1 MVEIKILD
9 IEMTNFMAYG
19 YERVNFND
27 DLTKIVGRNGVGK
40 STIANAYMWLLF
52 DCDYDLTP
60 KPVVRREENGVP
72 VDGDV
77 IVTATFDVDGK
88 TVTMKK
94 VQKRTYSKDGSSY
107 KDDNKY
113 FINDVPKNAKDFK
126 GYIGIDMD
134 IVKMCCNINA
144 FTAQNPAEM
153 RKYLFAHTD
162 SISDYDIA
170 AGNEDLKDL
179 LPLLADYTAEEIT
192 AMNKTVIS
200 DTKKELSTYS
210 GRIAEKEMEI
220 KQKQEIDVSAL
231 ELQKNILLE
240 RLKENKDK
248 QVSNKKLMDSYDKET
263 NDILDMKFQLN
274 DIVRKANEEI
284 EKETKDIRGKI
295 DHEEELVINLTN
307 GIQTNNRYISVC
319 KADNIKLNEERE
331 RLSNFWQSVKSEKFD
346 EKSTVCPTCHR
357 ELPDEEIETLKSDF
371 EKSKNDRIK
380 KIESDG
386 LKIKKEIEENNKEI
400 SKLEELNKNNE
411 ADKKI
416 LEKEIEQL
424 ENNLSEERRD
434 VTGTDDYKN
443 LESEISEKEKFLE
456 KYNDIS
462 ALKTMLAGEETEIR
476 SELAEC
482 EKLLMQADTSDC
494 EDRLEYLQK
503 EQREKS
509 QKQADAERVLHLI
522 EDLEKVKNSKLA
534 DAVNANFGIV
544 EWKLFEIGK
553 SGGYKSDCIPMVDGK
568 SILTTMSNKGNRIIG
583 RIDICNSIQKMSGIR
598 CPIWIDDV
606 ESLDEANREKVIDMI
621 ESQKILLIVDNKD
634 MEIMEG

>member
-1 MVEIKILD
+1 MKEIKILD

-19 YERVNFND
+19 YEKVSFND
-27 DLTKIVGRNGVGK
+27 LTRIIGRNGVGK

-77 IVTATFDVDGK
+77 SVTATFDVDGK
-88 TVTMKK
+88 IATMKK

-113 FINDVPKNAKDFK
+113 FVNDVLKTAKDFK
-126 GYIGIDMD
+126 SYLGVDMD

-144 FTAQNPAEM
+144 FTAQKPTEM

-162 SISDYDIA
+162 SVRDYDIA
-170 AGNEDLKDL
+170 AENEDLKDL

-192 AMNKTVIS
+192 AMNKSIVS
-200 DTKKELSTYS
+200 DMKKKLSTYT
-210 GRIAEKEMEI
+210 GRIAEKELEI
-220 KQKQEIDVSAL
+220 KQKQETDVSAL
-231 ELQKNILLE
+231 DLQRNLLLE

-248 QVSNKKLMDSYDKET
+248 QASNKELMASYDKET
-263 NDILDMKFQLN
+263 NDILDMKFRLN
-274 DIVRKANEEI
+274 DMVRKANEEA
-284 EKETKDIRGKI
+284 ENATKKIREQI
-295 DHEEELVINLTN
+295 DHNAELVINLTN
-307 GIQTNNRYISVC
+307 VIQRNSREISFC
-319 KADNIKLNEERE
+319 KADNIKLNEEKE
-331 RLSNFWQSVKSEKFD
+331 RLSEAWQSVKSEKFD
-346 EKSTVCPTCHR
+346 EKSAVCPTCHR
-357 ELPDEEIETLKSDF
+357 ELPDEEIKTLMYNF
-371 EKSKNDRIK
+371 AKSKNERIK
-380 KIESDG
+380 KIEDDG
-386 LKIKKEIEENNKEI
+386 LRIKKDIEANNKRI
-400 SKLEELNKNNE
+400 SDLEECNRDNAENKE
-411 ADKKI
+411 R

-424 ENNLSEERRD
+424 ENTLSEERRD
-434 VTGTDDYKN
+434 VTGTDDYKK
-443 LESEISEKEKFLE
+443 LEREISEKEKFLE

-462 ALKTMLAGEETEIR
+462 SLKTMLAGEETEIR
-476 SELAEC
+476 SKLAEC
-482 EKLLMQADTSDC
+482 EKLLVQADTSDC
-494 EDRLEYLQK
+494 EERLDALRK

-509 QKQADAERVLHLI
+509 QTQADAERVLHLI
-522 EDLEKVKNSKLA
+522 EDLKKSKNSKLA

-544 EWKLFEIGK
+544 KWKLFEIGK

>member
-19 YERVNFND
+19 YEKVSFND
-27 DLTKIVGRNGVGK
+27 LTRIIGRNGAGK

-60 KPVVRREENGVP
+60 KPVVRREESGVP

-77 IVTATFDVDGK
+77 IVSATFDVDGK

-113 FINDVPKNAKDFK
+113 SINDVPKTAKDFK
-126 GYIGIDMD
+126 SYLGIDMD

-144 FTAQNPAEM
+144 FTAQKPAEM

-192 AMNKTVIS
+192 AMNKSIVS
-200 DTKKELSTYS
+200 DMKKELSTYS
-210 GRIAEKEMEI
+210 GRIAEKELEI
-220 KQKQEIDVSAL
+220 KQKQETDVSAL

-295 DHEEELVINLTN
+295 DHNAELVINLTN
-307 GIQTNNRYISVC
+307 GIQRNSREISFC
-319 KADNIKLNEERE
+319 KADNIKLTEEKA
-331 RLSNFWQSVKSEKFD
+331 RLSKAWQSVKSEQFD
-346 EKSTVCPTCHR
+346 EKLTVCPTCHR
-357 ELPDEEIETLKSDF
+357 ELPDEKIKTLMYNF
-371 EKSKNDRIK
+371 EKSKNERIK
-380 KIESDG
+380 KIEDDG
-386 LKIKKEIEENNKEI
+386 LRIKKDIEANNKRI
-400 SKLEELNKNNE
+400 SDLEECNRDNAENKE
-411 ADKKI
+411 R

-424 ENNLSEERRD
+424 ENNLSKERSD
-434 VTGTDDYKN
+434 ITGTDDYKK

-482 EKLLMQADTSDC
+482 ENLLIQADTSDC
-494 EDRLEYLQK
+494 EDRLESLQK

-534 DAVNANFGIV
+534 DAVNYNFGIV
-544 EWKLFEIGK
+544 KWKLFEIGK

-606 ESLDEANREKVIDMI
+606 ESLDEENREKVIDMI

>member
-19 YERVNFND
+19 YEKVSFND
-27 DLTKIVGRNGVGK
+27 LTRIIGRNGVGK
-40 STIANAYMWLLF
+40 STIANAYMWILF

-77 IVTATFDVDGK
+77 IVSATFDVDGK

-94 VQKRTYSKDGSSY
+94 VQKRTHSKDGSSY

-113 FINDVPKNAKDFK
+113 FINDVPKTAKDFK
-126 GYIGIDMD
+126 GYLGIDMD

-144 FTAQNPAEM
+144 FTEQKPAEM

-170 AGNEDLKDL
+170 AGNEDLKEI
-179 LPLLADYTAEEIT
+179 LPLLSDYTLEEIT

-200 DTKKELSTYS
+200 DMKKELSTYS
-210 GRIAEKEMEI
+210 GRIAEKELEI
-220 KQKQEIDVSAL
+220 KKKQEMDVSAL

-248 QVSNKKLMDSYDKET
+248 QASNEKLIDSYDKET
-263 NDILDMKFQLN
+263 NDILDMKFRIN
-274 DIVRKANEEI
+274 DMVRKANEEI
-284 EKETKDIRGKI
+284 EKETKDIRCKI
-295 DHEEELVINLTN
+295 DHNAEIVIDLTN
-307 GIQTNNRYISVC
+307 GIQRNSRYISTC
-319 KADNIKLNEERE
+319 KEDNIKLNEERA
-331 RLSNFWQSVKSEKFD
+331 RLSNFWQSVKSEQFD

-371 EKSKNDRIK
+371 EKSKNERIK
-380 KIESDG
+380 TIESDG
-386 LKIKKEIEENNKEI
+386 LEIKKEIEANNKRI
-400 SKLEELNKNNE
+400 SDLEECNRDNAENKE
-411 ADKKI
+411 R

-424 ENNLSEERRD
+424 ENNLSKKRRD
-434 VTGTDDYKN
+434 VTGTDDYKK

-494 EDRLEYLQK
+494 EDRLETLRK

-544 EWKLFEIGK
+544 KWKLFEIGK

-634 MEIMEG
+634 MEIMEV

>member
-1 MVEIKILD
+1 MTEIKILD

-19 YERVNFND
+19 YEKVSFND
-27 DLTKIVGRNGVGK
+27 FTRIIGRNGVGK

-77 IVTATFDVDGK
+77 IVSATFDVDGK

-94 VQKRTYSKDGSSY
+94 VQKRTHSKDGSSY

-113 FINDVPKNAKDFK
+113 FINDVPKTAKDFK
-126 GYIGIDMD
+126 GYLGIDMD

-144 FTAQNPAEM
+144 FTAQKPAEM

-170 AGNEDLKDL
+170 AGNEDLKYL
-179 LPLLADYTAEEIT
+179 LPLLADYTVEEIT
-192 AMNKTVIS
+192 AMNKSIVS
-200 DTKKELSTYS
+200 DMKKELSTYS
-210 GRIAEKEMEI
+210 GRIAEKELEI
-220 KQKQEIDVSAL
+220 KQKQEMDVSEL
-231 ELQKNILLE
+231 ELQKNLLLE

-248 QVSNKKLMDSYDKET
+248 QASNKELMDSYDKET
-263 NDILDMKFQLN
+263 NDILDMKFRLN
-274 DIVRKANEEI
+274 DMVRKANEEI

-295 DHEEELVINLTN
+295 DHNAELVINLTN
-307 GIQTNNRYISVC
+307 GIQRNSREISFC
-319 KADNIKLNEERE
+319 KADNIKLNEEKE
-331 RLSNFWQSVKSEKFD
+331 RLSKAWQSVKSEQFD

-357 ELPDEEIETLKSDF
+357 EFPDEEIETLKSDF
-371 EKSKNDRIK
+371 EKSKNERIK
-380 KIESDG
+380 TIESDG
-386 LKIKKEIEENNKEI
+386 LEIKKEIEANNKRI
-400 SKLEELNKNNE
+400 SDLEECNRDNAGNKE
-411 ADKKI
+411 R

-424 ENNLSEERRD
+424 ENNLYKERSD
-434 VTGTDDYKN
+434 ITGTDDYKK
-443 LESEISEKEKFLE
+443 LESEIYEKEKFLE
-456 KYNDIS
+456 KYNEIS

-476 SELAEC
+476 SELSEC

-494 EDRLEYLQK
+494 EDRLETLRK

-544 EWKLFEIGK
+544 KWKLFEIGK

-606 ESLDEANREKVIDMI
+606 ESLDESNLAKVIDMI

-634 MEIMEG
+634 MEIMEE

>member
-1 MVEIKILD
+1 MKEIKILD

-19 YERVNFND
+19 YEKVSFNE
-27 DLTKIVGRNGVGK
+27 LTRIIGRNGVGK

-60 KPVVRREENGVP
+60 KPVVRREENGVT

-77 IVTATFDVDGK
+77 IVSATFDVDGK

-113 FINDVPKNAKDFK
+113 FINDVPKTAKDFK

-134 IVKMCCNINA
+134 IVKMCGNINA
-144 FTAQNPAEM
+144 FTAQKPSEM
-153 RKYLFAHTD
+153 RKYIFAHTD

-170 AGNEDLKDL
+170 AGSEDLKDL
-179 LPLLADYTAEEIT
+179 LPLLADYTVEEIT
-192 AMNKTVIS
+192 AMNKSIVS
-200 DTKKELSTYS
+200 DMKKELSTYS
-210 GRIAEKEMEI
+210 GRIAEKELEI
-220 KQKQEIDVSAL
+220 KQKQETDVSAL
-231 ELQKNILLE
+231 ELQRNLLLE

-248 QVSNKKLMDSYDKET
+248 QASNRNLMDSYDKET
-263 NDILDMKFQLN
+263 NDILDMKFRLN
-274 DIVRKANEEI
+274 DMVRKENEEAENATKKIREQI
-284 EKETKDIRGKI
+284 E
-295 DHEEELVINLTN
+295 HNAELVINITN
-307 GIQTNNRYISVC
+307 GIQRNNREISFC
-319 KADNIKLNEERE
+319 KADNIKLNEEKVS
-331 RLSNFWQSVKSEKFD
+331 LSEVWQSVKSEKFD
-346 EKSTVCPTCHR
+346 EKSAVCPTCHR

-371 EKSKNDRIK
+371 EKSKNERIK

-386 LKIKKEIEENNKEI
+386 LRIKKDIEANNKRI
-400 SKLEELNKNNE
+400 SDLEECNRDNAENKE
-411 ADKKI
+411 R

-424 ENNLSEERRD
+424 ENTLSEERID
-434 VTGTDDYKN
+434 ITDTDDYKK

-494 EDRLEYLQK
+494 EDRLETLRK

-544 EWKLFEIGK
+544 KWKLFEIGK
-553 SGGYKSDCIPMVDGK
+553 SDGYKSDCIPMVDGK

-583 RIDICNSIQKMSGIR
+583 RIDICNSIQKMSGIC

-621 ESQKILLIVDNKD
+621 NSQKILLIVDNKD

>member
-1 MVEIKILD
+1 MDEIKILD

-19 YERVNFND
+19 YEKVSFND
-27 DLTKIVGRNGVGK
+27 LTRIIGRNGVGK

-77 IVTATFDVDGK
+77 IVSATFDVDGK

-94 VQKRTYSKDGSSY
+94 VQKRTHSKDGSSY

-113 FINDVPKNAKDFK
+113 FVNDVPKTAKDFK
-126 GYIGIDMD
+126 GYLGIDMD

-144 FTAQNPAEM
+144 FTAQKPAEM

-170 AGNEDLKDL
+170 AGDEDLKEI
-179 LPLLADYTAEEIT
+179 LPLLTDYTVEEIT

-210 GRIAEKEMEI
+210 GRIAEKELEI
-220 KQKQEIDVSAL
+220 KQKQEMDVSAL

-248 QVSNKKLMDSYDKET
+248 QASNKELMDYYDKET
-263 NDILDMKFQLN
+263 NDILDMKFRLN
-274 DIVRKANEEI
+274 DMVRKANEEI

-295 DHEEELVINLTN
+295 DHNTELVINLTN
-307 GIQTNNRYISVC
+307 GIQRNSREISFC
-319 KADNIKLNEERE
+319 KADSIKLNEEKA
-331 RLSNFWQSVKSEKFD
+331 RLSKAWQYVKSEQFD

-357 ELPDEEIETLKSDF
+357 ELLPDEEIETLKSDF
-371 EKSKNDRIK
+371 EKSKNERIK
-380 KIESDG
+380 TIESDG
-386 LKIKKEIEENNKEI
+386 LEIKKEIEENNKKI

-411 ADKKI
+411 SDKKI
-416 LEKEIEQL
+416 LAEEIEQL
-424 ENNLSEERRD
+424 ENNLSKKRRD
-434 VTGTDDYKN
+434 VTGTDDYKK
-443 LESEISEKEKFLE
+443 LESEISEKEKLLE

-462 ALKTMLAGEETEIR
+462 DLKTMLAGEETEIR

-494 EDRLEYLQK
+494 EDRLDTLRK

-544 EWKLFEIGK
+544 KWKLFEIGK

-606 ESLDEANREKVIDMI
+606 ESLDESNRAKVIDMI

-634 MEIMEG
+634 MEIMEE

>member
-220 KQKQEIDVSAL
+220 KQKQEMDVSVL
-231 ELQKNILLE
+231 ELQKNLLME

-248 QVSNKKLMDSYDKET
+248 QASNKELMNSYDKET
-263 NDILDMKFQLN
+263 NDILDMKFRLN
-274 DIVRKANEEI
+274 DMVRKANEEI

-295 DHEEELVINLTN
+295 EYKEDLVIKLTN
-307 GIQTNNRYISVC
+307 RIQRNNREISDC
-319 KADNIKLNEERE
+319 KECIARMNEEKE
-331 RLSNFWQSVKSEKFD
+331 RLSKTWKSVKKESFNVEIA
-346 EKSTVCPTCHR
+346 VCPTCHR
-357 ELPDEEIETLKSDF
+357 EISHEEIENLRDDF
-371 EKSKNDRIK
+371 ERSKNVRIG
-380 KIESDG
+380 KIESAGMD
-386 LKIKKEIEENNKEI
+386 IKEEIEENTKRISDLEECNRDNAENKER
-400 SKLEELNKNNE
+400 
-411 ADKKI
+411 

-434 VTGTDDYKN
+434 VTGTDDYKK

-476 SELAEC
+476 SELSEC
-482 EKLLMQADTSDC
+482 EKLLMQADTSDF
-494 EDRLEYLQK
+494 EDRLEALRK

-522 EDLEKVKNSKLA
+522 EDLDKVKNSKLA

>member
-1 MVEIKILD
+1 MKEIKILN

-19 YERVNFND
+19 YEKVSFND
-27 DLTKIVGRNGVGK
+27 LTRIIGRNGVGK

-77 IVTATFDVDGK
+77 SVTATFDVDGK
-88 TVTMKK
+88 IVTMKK

-113 FINDVPKNAKDFK
+113 FVNDVPKTAKDFK
-126 GYIGIDMD
+126 SYLGVDMD

-144 FTAQNPAEM
+144 FTAQKPDEM

-179 LPLLADYTAEEIT
+179 LPPLLADYTAEEIT
-192 AMNKTVIS
+192 AMNKSIVS
-200 DTKKELSTYS
+200 DMKKELSTYS
-210 GRIAEKEMEI
+210 GRIAEKELEI
-220 KQKQEIDVSAL
+220 KQKQETDVSAL
-231 ELQKNILLE
+231 ELQRNLLLE
-240 RLKENKDK
+240 RLKENKSK
-248 QVSNKKLMDSYDKET
+248 QASNKELMDSYDKET
-263 NDILDMKFQLN
+263 NDILDMKFRLN
-274 DIVRKANEEI
+274 DMVREANEEA
-284 EKETKDIRGKI
+284 ERELSDIKKQIGRK
-295 DHEEELVINLTN
+295 EELFTKLNVKIKK
-307 GIQTNNRYISVC
+307 NNFEISGY
-319 KADNIKLNEERE
+319 KKENIKLNEEKA
-331 RLSNFWQSVKSEKFD
+331 RLSEFWQSVKSEQFD
-346 EKSTVCPTCHR
+346 GKSTVCPTCHR
-357 ELPDEEIETLKSDF
+357 ELPDEKIETLKSDF
-371 EKSKNDRIK
+371 EKSKNERIK

-411 ADKKI
+411 ADKK
-416 LEKEIEQL
+416 LLAEEIDQL
-424 ENNLSEERRD
+424 ENTMSEERSD
-434 VTGTDDYKN
+434 VTDTDDYKK
-443 LESEISEKEKFLE
+443 LEKEISEKEKFLE

-462 ALKTMLAGEETEIR
+462 ALKTVLAGEETEIR

-482 EKLLMQADTSDC
+482 EKLLTQADTSDC
-494 EDRLEYLQK
+494 EERLDALRK

-509 QKQADAERVLHLI
+509 QTQADAERVLHLI
-522 EDLEKVKNSKLA
+522 EELEKAKNSKLA

-544 EWKLFEIGK
+544 RWKLFEIGK

-606 ESLDEANREKVIDMI
+606 ESLDEANRAKVIDMI

>member
-1 MVEIKILD
+1 MAEIKILD

-19 YERVNFND
+19 YEKVSFND
-27 DLTKIVGRNGVGK
+27 LTRIIGRNGVGK

-77 IVTATFDVDGK
+77 IVSATFDVDGK

-94 VQKRTYSKDGSSY
+94 VQKRTHSKDGSSY

-113 FINDVPKNAKDFK
+113 FINDVPKTAKDFK
-126 GYIGIDMD
+126 SHLGIDMD

-144 FTAQNPAEM
+144 FTAQKPAEM
-153 RKYLFAHTD
+153 RKYIFAHTD

-179 LPLLADYTAEEIT
+179 LPLLADYTLEEIT
-192 AMNKTVIS
+192 AINKSIVS
-200 DTKKELSTYS
+200 DMKKELSTYS
-210 GRIAEKEMEI
+210 GRIAEKELEI
-220 KQKQEIDVSAL
+220 KQKQEMDVSAL

-248 QVSNKKLMDSYDKET
+248 QASNKKLMDSYDKET
-263 NDILDMKFQLN
+263 NDILDMKFRLN
-274 DIVRKANEEI
+274 DMVRKANEEI

-295 DHEEELVINLTN
+295 DHNAELVINLTN
-307 GIQTNNRYISVC
+307 GIQRNIREISFC
-319 KADNIKLNEERE
+319 KADNIKLNEEKE
-331 RLSNFWQSVKSEKFD
+331 RLSKAWQSVKSEQFD
-346 EKSTVCPTCHR
+346 EKSTVCPTCHS

-371 EKSKNDRIK
+371 EKSKNERIK
-380 KIESDG
+380 TIESDG
-386 LKIKKEIEENNKEI
+386 LEIKKEIEANNKRI
-400 SKLEELNKNNE
+400 SDLEECNRDNAENKE
-411 ADKKI
+411 R

-424 ENNLSEERRD
+424 ENNLSKERRN
-434 VTGTDDYKN
+434 VTDNDDYKK

-482 EKLLMQADTSDC
+482 EKLLTQADTSDC
-494 EDRLEYLQK
+494 EERLETLRK

-544 EWKLFEIGK
+544 KWKLFEIGK
-553 SGGYKSDCIPMVDGK
+553 SGGYKSDCIPMVDGR

-634 MEIMEG
+634 MEIMEE

>member
-1 MVEIKILD
+1 MDEIKILD

-19 YERVNFND
+19 YEKVSFND
-27 DLTKIVGRNGVGK
+27 LTRIIGRNGVGK

-77 IVTATFDVDGK
+77 IVSATFDVDGK

-94 VQKRTYSKDGSSY
+94 VQKRTHSKDGSSY

-113 FINDVPKNAKDFK
+113 FVNDVPKTAKDFK
-126 GYIGIDMD
+126 GYLGIDMD

-144 FTAQNPAEM
+144 FTAQKPAEM
-153 RKYLFAHTD
+153 RKYLFTHTD

-170 AGNEDLKDL
+170 AGNEDLKEI
-179 LPLLADYTAEEIT
+179 LPLLTDYTVEEIT

-210 GRIAEKEMEI
+210 GRIAEKELEI
-220 KQKQEIDVSAL
+220 KQKQEMDVSAL

-248 QVSNKKLMDSYDKET
+248 QASNKKLMDSYDKET
-263 NDILDMKFQLN
+263 NDILDMKFRLN
-274 DIVRKANEEI
+274 DMVRKANEEI

-295 DHEEELVINLTN
+295 DHNTELVINLTN
-307 GIQTNNRYISVC
+307 GIQRNSREISFC
-319 KADNIKLNEERE
+319 KADSIKLNEEKA
-331 RLSNFWQSVKSEKFD
+331 RLSKAWQSVKSEQFD

-371 EKSKNDRIK
+371 EKSKNERIK
-380 KIESDG
+380 TIESDG
-386 LKIKKEIEENNKEI
+386 LEIKKEIEENNKKI

-411 ADKKI
+411 SDKKI
-416 LEKEIEQL
+416 LAEEIEQL
-424 ENNLSEERRD
+424 ENNLSEERRN
-434 VTGTDDYKN
+434 VTGTDDYKK
-443 LESEISEKEKFLE
+443 LEREISEKEKFLE

-494 EDRLEYLQK
+494 EDRLEALRK

-544 EWKLFEIGK
+544 KWKLFEIGK
-553 SGGYKSDCIPMVDGK
+553 SGGYKSDCIPTVDGK

-606 ESLDEANREKVIDMI
+606 ESLDEANRDKVIDMI

-634 MEIMEG
+634 MEIMEE

>member
-60 KPVVRREENGVP
+60 KPVVRREENGDP

-94 VQKRTYSKDGSSY
+94 VQKRTYSKDGRSY

-113 FINDVPKNAKDFK
+113 FINDVPKTSKDFK
-126 GYIGIDMD
+126 SYLGIDMD

-144 FTAQNPAEM
+144 FTSQKPSEM
-153 RKYLFAHTD
+153 RKYLFTHTD
-162 SISDYDIA
+162 RISDYDIA
-170 AGNEDLKDL
+170 EENEDLKYL

-192 AMNKTVIS
+192 AMNKSIVS
-200 DTKKELSTYS
+200 DIKKELSTYS
-210 GRIAEKEMEI
+210 GRIAEKELEI

-371 EKSKNDRIK
+371 EKSKNERIK

-416 LEKEIEQL
+416 LAEEIKQL
-424 ENNLSEERRD
+424 ENDLSKERRD
-434 VTGTDDYKN
+434 ITGTDDYKK

-476 SELAEC
+476 SELSEC
-482 EKLLMQADTSDC
+482 EKLLMQADTSDF
-494 EDRLEYLQK
+494 EDRLEALRK

-634 MEIMEG
+634 MEIMEV

>member
-1 MVEIKILD
+1 MTEIKILD

-19 YERVNFND
+19 YEKVSFND
-27 DLTKIVGRNGVGK
+27 LTRIIGRNGVGK

-72 VDGDV
+72 VNEAV
-77 IVTATFDVDGK
+77 SVSATFDVAGK
-88 TVTMKK
+88 IVTMKK
-94 VQKRTYSKDGSSY
+94 VQKRTHSKDGSSY

-113 FINDVPKNAKDFK
+113 FVNNVPKAAKDFK
-126 GYIGIDMD
+126 GYLGIDMD

-144 FTAQNPAEM
+144 FTAQKPAEM
-153 RKYLFAHTD
+153 RKHLFAHTD

-170 AGNEDLKDL
+170 SENEELKYL

-192 AMNKTVIS
+192 AMNKSIVS
-200 DTKKELSTYS
+200 DMKKELSTYS
-210 GRIAEKEMEI
+210 GRIAEKELEI
-220 KQKQEIDVSAL
+220 KQKQETDVSAL
-231 ELQKNILLE
+231 ELQKNLLLE

-248 QVSNKKLMDSYDKET
+248 QASNKELMDSYGKET
-263 NDILDMKFQLN
+263 NDILDMKFRLN
-274 DIVRKANEEI
+274 DMVREANEET
-284 EKETKDIRGKI
+284 ENVTKKIRENI
-295 DHEEELVINLTN
+295 DRNAELVINITN
-307 GIQTNNRYISVC
+307 GIQRNNREISFC
-319 KADNIKLNEERE
+319 KANNIKLNEEKE
-331 RLSNFWQSVKSEKFD
+331 RLSEAWQSVKSEKFD
-346 EKSTVCPTCHR
+346 EKSAVCPTCHR

-371 EKSKNDRIK
+371 EKSKNERIK

-416 LEKEIEQL
+416 LAEEIEHL
-424 ENNLSEERRD
+424 ENNLSEERSD
-434 VTGTDDYKN
+434 VTATDDYKK

-482 EKLLMQADTSDC
+482 EKLLTQADTSDC
-494 EDRLEYLQK
+494 EERLETLRK

-509 QKQADAERVLHLI
+509 QTQADAERVLHLI
-522 EDLEKVKNSKLA
+522 EELEKAKNSKLA

-544 EWKLFEIGK
+544 RWKLFDIGK

-606 ESLDEANREKVIDMI
+606 ESLDEANRAKVIDMI

>member
-1 MVEIKILD
+1 MDEIKILD

-19 YERVNFND
+19 YEKVSFND
-27 DLTKIVGRNGVGK
+27 LTRIIGRNGVGK

-77 IVTATFDVDGK
+77 IVSATFDVDDK

-94 VQKRTYSKDGSSY
+94 VQKRTHRKDGSSY

-113 FINDVPKNAKDFK
+113 FVNDVPKTAKDFK
-126 GYIGIDMD
+126 GYLGIDMD
-134 IVKMCCNINA
+134 LVKMCCNINA
-144 FTAQNPAEM
+144 FTAQKPAEM
-153 RKYLFAHTD
+153 RKYLFTHTD

-170 AGNEDLKDL
+170 AGNEDLKEI
-179 LPLLADYTAEEIT
+179 LPLLTDYTVEEIT

-210 GRIAEKEMEI
+210 GRIEEKELEI
-220 KQKQEIDVSAL
+220 KQKQEMDVSAL

-248 QVSNKKLMDSYDKET
+248 QASNKKLMDSYDKET
-263 NDILDMKFQLN
+263 NDILDMKFMLN
-274 DIVRKANEEI
+274 DMVRKANEEI

-295 DHEEELVINLTN
+295 DHNTELVINLTN
-307 GIQTNNRYISVC
+307 GIQRNSREISFC
-319 KADNIKLNEERE
+319 KADSIKLNEEKA
-331 RLSNFWQSVKSEKFD
+331 RLSKAWQSVKSEQFD

-357 ELPDEEIETLKSDF
+357 ELLPDEEIETLKSDF
-371 EKSKNDRIK
+371 EKSKNERIK
-380 KIESDG
+380 TIESDG
-386 LKIKKEIEENNKEI
+386 LEIKKEIEENNKKI

-416 LEKEIEQL
+416 LAEEIEQL
-424 ENNLSEERRD
+424 ENNLSKKRRD
-434 VTGTDDYKN
+434 VTGTDDYKK
-443 LESEISEKEKFLE
+443 LESEISEKEKLLE

-494 EDRLEYLQK
+494 EDRLDTLRK

-544 EWKLFEIGK
+544 KWKLFEIGK

-606 ESLDEANREKVIDMI
+606 ESLDEANRDKVIDMI

>member
-1 MVEIKILD
+1 MAEIKILD

-19 YERVNFND
+19 YEKVSFND
-27 DLTKIVGRNGVGK
+27 LTRIIGRNGVGK

-77 IVTATFDVDGK
+77 IVSATFDVDGK
-88 TVTMKK
+88 TVAMKK
-94 VQKRTYSKDGSSY
+94 VQKRTHSKDGSSY

-113 FINDVPKNAKDFK
+113 FINDVPKTAKDFK
-126 GYIGIDMD
+126 GYLGIDMD

-144 FTAQNPAEM
+144 FTAQKPAEM

-179 LPLLADYTAEEIT
+179 LPLLADYTLEEIT
-192 AMNKTVIS
+192 AINKTVIS
-200 DTKKELSTYS
+200 EMKKELSTYS
-210 GRIAEKEMEI
+210 GRIAEKELEI
-220 KQKQEIDVSAL
+220 KQKQEMDVSAL

-248 QVSNKKLMDSYDKET
+248 QASNKELMDSYDKET
-263 NDILDMKFQLN
+263 NDILDMKFRLN
-274 DIVRKANEEI
+274 DMVRKANEEI

-295 DHEEELVINLTN
+295 DHNAELVINLTN
-307 GIQTNNRYISVC
+307 GIQRNSREISFC
-319 KADNIKLNEERE
+319 KADNIKLNEEKE
-331 RLSNFWQSVKSEKFD
+331 RLSKDWQSVKSEQFD

-357 ELPDEEIETLKSDF
+357 EFPDEEIENMKSDF

-386 LKIKKEIEENNKEI
+386 LKIKKEIEANNKRI
-400 SKLEELNKNNE
+400 SDLEECNRDNAENKE
-411 ADKKI
+411 R

-424 ENNLSEERRD
+424 ENNLSKKRRD
-434 VTGTDDYKN
+434 VTGTDDYKK

-476 SELAEC
+476 SELEEC

-494 EDRLEYLQK
+494 EDRLEALRK

-544 EWKLFEIGK
+544 KWKLFEIGK

-606 ESLDEANREKVIDMI
+606 ESLDEANRAKVIDMI

-634 MEIMEG
+634 MEIMEE

>member
-19 YERVNFND
+19 YENVSFND
-27 DLTKIVGRNGVGK
+27 LTRIIGRNGVGK

-60 KPVVRREENGVP
+60 KPVVRREESGVP

-77 IVTATFDVDGK
+77 SVTATFDVDGK
-88 TVTMKK
+88 IVTMKK
-94 VQKRTYSKDGSSY
+94 LQKRTYSKDGSSY

-113 FINDVPKNAKDFK
+113 FINDVPKTAKDFK
-126 GYIGIDMD
+126 CYLGIDMD

-144 FTAQNPAEM
+144 FTAQKPAEM

-179 LPLLADYTAEEIT
+179 LPLLADYTVEEIT
-192 AMNKTVIS
+192 EMNKSIVS
-200 DTKKELSTYS
+200 DMKKELSTYS
-210 GRIAEKEMEI
+210 GRIAEKELEI
-220 KQKQEIDVSAL
+220 KQKQGMDVSAL
-231 ELQKNILLE
+231 ELQKNLLME

-248 QVSNKKLMDSYDKET
+248 QASNKKLMDSYDKET
-263 NDILDMKFQLN
+263 NDILDMKFRIN
-274 DIVRKANEEI
+274 DMVRKANEEI

-295 DHEEELVINLTN
+295 DHNAELVINLTN
-307 GIQTNNRYISVC
+307 GIQRNIREISFC

-331 RLSNFWQSVKSEKFD
+331 RLSNFWQSVKSEQFD

-357 ELPDEEIETLKSDF
+357 ELPDEEIKTLMYNF
-371 EKSKNDRIK
+371 EKSKNERIK
-380 KIESDG
+380 KIEDDG
-386 LKIKKEIEENNKEI
+386 LRIKKDIEANNKRI
-400 SKLEELNKNNE
+400 SDLEECNRDNAENKE
-411 ADKKI
+411 R

-424 ENNLSEERRD
+424 ENNLSKERRN
-434 VTGTDDYKN
+434 VTGTDDYKK

-482 EKLLMQADTSDC
+482 EKLLMQADTSDF
-494 EDRLEYLQK
+494 EDRLEALRK

-606 ESLDEANREKVIDMI
+606 ESLDEASQAKVIDMI

>member
-1 MVEIKILD
+1 MAEIKILD

-19 YERVNFND
+19 YEKVSFND
-27 DLTKIVGRNGVGK
+27 LTRIIGRNGVGK

-77 IVTATFDVDGK
+77 IVSATFDVDGK

-94 VQKRTYSKDGSSY
+94 VQKRTHSKDGSSY

-113 FINDVPKNAKDFK
+113 FINDVPKTAKDFK
-126 GYIGIDMD
+126 SHLGIDMD

-144 FTAQNPAEM
+144 FTAQKPAEM
-153 RKYLFAHTD
+153 RKYLFAHAD

-170 AGNEDLKDL
+170 AGSEDLKDL
-179 LPLLADYTAEEIT
+179 LPLLADYTVEEIT
-192 AMNKTVIS
+192 AINKSIVS
-200 DTKKELSTYS
+200 DMKKELSTYS
-210 GRIAEKEMEI
+210 GRIAEKELEI
-220 KQKQEIDVSAL
+220 KQKQEMDVSAL

-248 QVSNKKLMDSYDKET
+248 QASNKELMDSYDKET
-263 NDILDMKFQLN
+263 NDILDMKFMLN
-274 DIVRKANEEI
+274 DVVRKANEEI
-284 EKETKDIRGKI
+284 EKETKDIRDKI
-295 DHEEELVINLTN
+295 DHNTELVINLTN
-307 GIQTNNRYISVC
+307 GIQRNSREISFC
-319 KADNIKLNEERE
+319 KADNIKLNEEKE
-331 RLSNFWQSVKSEKFD
+331 RLSKDWKSVKSEQFD

-357 ELPDEEIETLKSDF
+357 EFPDEEIETLKSDF
-371 EKSKNDRIK
+371 EKSKNERIK
-380 KIESDG
+380 TIESDG
-386 LKIKKEIEENNKEI
+386 LEIKKEIEANNNLISDLEECNRDNAENKER
-400 SKLEELNKNNE
+400 
-411 ADKKI
+411 

-424 ENNLSEERRD
+424 ENNLSKKRRD
-434 VTGTDDYKN
+434 VTGTDDYKK

-494 EDRLEYLQK
+494 EDRLEALRK

-544 EWKLFEIGK
+544 KWKLFEIGK

-606 ESLDEANREKVIDMI
+606 ESLDESNREKVIDMI

-634 MEIMEG
+634 MEIMEE

>member
-1 MVEIKILD
+1 MTEIKVLD

-19 YERVNFND
+19 YEKVSFN
-27 DLTKIVGRNGVGK
+27 DLTKIIGRNGVGK

-77 IVTATFDVDGK
+77 IVSATFDVAGK
-88 TVTMKK
+88 IVTMKK
-94 VQKRTYSKDGSSY
+94 VQKRTYNKDGSSY

-113 FINDVPKNAKDFK
+113 FVNDVPKTAKDFK
-126 GYIGIDMD
+126 GYLGVDID
-134 IVKMCCNINA
+134 IVKMCGNIKA
-144 FTAQNPAEM
+144 FTAQKPAEM
-153 RKYLFAHTD
+153 RKYLFTHTD

-179 LPLLADYTAEEIT
+179 LPLLTDYTVEEIT
-192 AMNKTVIS
+192 AMNKSIVS
-200 DTKKELSTYS
+200 DMKNELSTYV
-210 GRIAEKEMEI
+210 GRIAEKEWEI
-220 KQKQEIDVSAL
+220 KQKQETDVSAL
-231 ELQKNILLE
+231 ELQKNLLLE

-248 QVSNKKLMDSYDKET
+248 QASNKELMDSYDKET
-263 NDILDMKFQLN
+263 NDILDMKFRLN
-274 DIVRKANEEI
+274 DMVRKANEEA
-284 EKETKDIRGKI
+284 ENVTKKIREQI
-295 DHEEELVINLTN
+295 DHKAELVINLTN
-307 GIQTNNRYISVC
+307 GIQRNNREISDCKEYI
-319 KADNIKLNEERE
+319 ARMNEERE
-331 RLSNFWQSVKSEKFD
+331 RLSKAWQSVKKESFNVEIA
-346 EKSTVCPTCHR
+346 VCPTCHR
-357 ELPDEEIETLKSDF
+357 EISHEEIENIRNDF
-371 EKSKNDRIK
+371 ERSKNERIE
-380 KIESDG
+380 KIESAG
-386 LKIKKEIEENNKEI
+386 LDIKEEIEENTKRISDLEECNRDNAENKER
-400 SKLEELNKNNE
+400 
-411 ADKKI
+411 

-424 ENNLSEERRD
+424 ENNLSEAKD
-434 VTGTDDYKN
+434 DITGTDDYKK

-462 ALKTMLAGEETEIR
+462 TLKTMLAGEETEIR
-476 SELAEC
+476 SELSEC
-482 EKLLMQADTSDC
+482 EKLLTQADTSDC
-494 EDRLEYLQK
+494 EERLDALRK

-509 QKQADAERVLHLI
+509 QTQADAERVLHLI
-522 EDLEKVKNSKLA
+522 EELEKAKNSKLA
-534 DAVNANFGIV
+534 DAVNANFGV
-544 EWKLFEIGK
+544 VKWKLFEIGK

-606 ESLDEANREKVIDMI
+606 ESLDEENRAKVIDMI

>member
-1 MVEIKILD
+1 MKEIKVLF

-19 YERVNFND
+19 YEKISFND
-27 DLTKIVGRNGVGK
+27 LTRIIGRNGVGK

-52 DCDYDLTP
+52 DCDYDLTS
-60 KPVVRREENGVP
+60 KPVVRREENGDP

-94 VQKRTYSKDGSSY
+94 VQKRTYSKDGRSY

-113 FINDVPKNAKDFK
+113 FINDVPKTAKDFK
-126 GYIGIDMD
+126 SYLGIDMD

-144 FTAQNPAEM
+144 FTSQKPSEM
-153 RKYLFAHTD
+153 RKYLFTHTD
-162 SISDYDIA
+162 RISDYDIA
-170 AGNEDLKDL
+170 EENEDLKDL

-192 AMNKTVIS
+192 AMNKSIVS
-200 DTKKELSTYS
+200 DIKKELSTYS
-210 GRIAEKEMEI
+210 GRIAEKELEI
-220 KQKQEIDVSAL
+220 KQKQEMDVSVL
-231 ELQKNILLE
+231 ELQKNLLLE

-248 QVSNKKLMDSYDKET
+248 QASNKKLMDSYDKET
-263 NDILDMKFQLN
+263 NDILDMKFRLN
-274 DIVRKANEEI
+274 DMVREANEKT
-284 EKETKDIRGKI
+284 EKELSDIKSQIGRK
-295 DHEEELVINLTN
+295 EELFTKLNVKIHKNTFDLS
-307 GIQTNNRYISVC
+307 GY
-319 KADNIKLNEERE
+319 KKENIKLNEERA
-331 RLSNFWQSVKSEKFD
+331 RLSNFWQSVKSEQFD

-371 EKSKNDRIK
+371 EKSKNERIK

-416 LEKEIEQL
+416 LAEEIEQL
-424 ENNLSEERRD
+424 ENDLSEERRN
-434 VTGTDDYKN
+434 VTDTDDYKK

-494 EDRLEYLQK
+494 EDRLESLQK

-522 EDLEKVKNSKLA
+522 EDLEKAKNSKLA
-534 DAVNANFGIV
+534 
-544 EWKLFEIGK
+544 K
-553 SGGYKSDCIPMVDGK
+553 
-568 SILTTMSNKGNRIIG
+568 R
-583 RIDICNSIQKMSGIR
+583 
-598 CPIWIDDV
+598 
-606 ESLDEANREKVIDMI
+606 
-621 ESQKILLIVDNKD
+621 
-634 MEIMEG
+634 

>member
-1 MVEIKILD
+1 MEEIKILD

-19 YERVNFND
+19 YEKVSFND
-27 DLTKIVGRNGVGK
+27 LTRIIGRNGVGK

-77 IVTATFDVDGK
+77 IVSATFDVDGK

-94 VQKRTYSKDGSSY
+94 VQKRTHSKDGSSY

-113 FINDVPKNAKDFK
+113 FINDVPKTAKDFK
-126 GYIGIDMD
+126 SHLGIDMD

-144 FTAQNPAEM
+144 FTAQKPAEM
-153 RKYLFAHTD
+153 RKYLFAHAD

-170 AGNEDLKDL
+170 AGSEDLKDL
-179 LPLLADYTAEEIT
+179 LPLLADYTVEEIT
-192 AMNKTVIS
+192 AMNKSIVS
-200 DTKKELSTYS
+200 DMKKELSTYS
-210 GRIAEKEMEI
+210 GRIAEKELEI
-220 KQKQEIDVSAL
+220 KQKQGIDVSAL

-248 QVSNKKLMDSYDKET
+248 QASNKELMDSYDNDT
-263 NDILDMKFQLN
+263 NDILDMKFRLN
-274 DIVRKANEEI
+274 DMVRKANEEI
-284 EKETKDIRGKI
+284 ENETKDIRGKI
-295 DHEEELVINLTN
+295 DHNAELVINLTN
-307 GIQTNNRYISVC
+307 GIQRNIREISFC
-319 KADNIKLNEERE
+319 KADNIKLNEEKE
-331 RLSNFWQSVKSEKFD
+331 RLSKDWKSVKSEQFD
-346 EKSTVCPTCHR
+346 EKSTVCQTCHR

-371 EKSKNDRIK
+371 EKSKNERIK
-380 KIESDG
+380 TIESDG
-386 LKIKKEIEENNKEI
+386 LEIKKEIEANNKRI
-400 SKLEELNKNNE
+400 YDLEECNRDNEENKE
-411 ADKKI
+411 R

-424 ENNLSEERRD
+424 ENNLSEERRN
-434 VTGTDDYKN
+434 VTDTDDYKK

-494 EDRLEYLQK
+494 ENRLETLRK

-544 EWKLFEIGK
+544 KWKLFEIGK

-606 ESLDEANREKVIDMI
+606 ESLDEVNRAKVIDMI

-634 MEIMEG
+634 MEIMEE

>member
-1 MVEIKILD
+1 MAEIKILD

-19 YERVNFND
+19 YEKVSFND
-27 DLTKIVGRNGVGK
+27 LTRIIGRNGVGK

-72 VDGDV
+72 VDGYV
-77 IVTATFDVDGK
+77 IVSATFDVDGK

-113 FINDVPKNAKDFK
+113 FVNDVPKTVKDFK
-126 GYIGIDMD
+126 SYIGIDMD

-144 FTAQNPAEM
+144 FTAQKPAEM
-153 RKYLFAHTD
+153 RKYLFNHTD

-170 AGNEDLKDL
+170 AGNEDLKEI
-179 LPLLADYTAEEIT
+179 LPLLSDYTLEEIT

-210 GRIAEKEMEI
+210 GRIAEKELEI
-220 KQKQEIDVSAL
+220 KQKQEMDVSAL

-248 QVSNKKLMDSYDKET
+248 QASNKELMDSYDKET
-263 NDILDMKFQLN
+263 NDILDMKFRLN
-274 DIVRKANEEI
+274 DMVRKANEEAQ
-284 EKETKDIRGKI
+284 KSTKDIRAQI
-295 DHEEELVINLTN
+295 DHKAELVINLTN
-307 GIQTNNRYISVC
+307 GIQRNSREISFC
-319 KADNIKLNEERE
+319 KADNIKLNDEKE
-331 RLSNFWQSVKSEKFD
+331 RLSKAWQSVKSEQFD

-371 EKSKNDRIK
+371 EKSKNERIK

-386 LKIKKEIEENNKEI
+386 LNIKKEIEENNKEI

-416 LEKEIEQL
+416 LAEEIKQL
-424 ENNLSEERRD
+424 ENNLSKKRRD
-434 VTGTDDYKN
+434 FTGTDDYKK

-494 EDRLEYLQK
+494 ENRLETLRK

-509 QKQADAERVLHLI
+509 QKQADSERVLHLI
-522 EDLEKVKNSKLA
+522 DDLEKVKNSKLA

-606 ESLDEANREKVIDMI
+606 ESLDESNREKVIDMI

-634 MEIMEG
+634 MEIMEE

>member
-1 MVEIKILD
+1 MVKIKILD

-60 KPVVRREENGVP
+60 KPVVRREENGMP

-77 IVTATFDVDGK
+77 IVSATFCVDGK
-88 TVTMKK
+88 IVTMKK
-94 VQKRTYSKDGSSY
+94 VQERTYSKDGSSY

-113 FINDVPKNAKDFK
+113 FINDVLKTAKDFK
-126 GYIGIDMD
+126 GYLGIDMD

-153 RKYLFAHTD
+153 RKYLFAHTN
-162 SISDYDIA
+162 SISDYDIS
-170 AGNEDLKDL
+170 AGSEDLKDL
-179 LPLLADYTAEEIT
+179 LPLLADYTVEEIT
-192 AMNKTVIS
+192 AMNKSIVS
-200 DTKKELSTYS
+200 DMKKELSTYS
-210 GRIAEKEMEI
+210 GRIAEKELEI
-220 KQKQEIDVSAL
+220 KQKQEMDVSAL
-231 ELQKNILLE
+231 ELQKNLLLE

-248 QVSNKKLMDSYDKET
+248 QASNKKLMDSYDKET
-263 NDILDMKFQLN
+263 NDILDMKFRLN
-274 DIVRKANEEI
+274 DMVRKANEEI
-284 EKETKDIRGKI
+284 ENETKDIRGKI
-295 DHEEELVINLTN
+295 DHKEELVINLTN
-307 GIQTNNRYISVC
+307 GIQANNRYIYTC
-319 KADNIKLNEERE
+319 KADNIKLNEERA
-331 RLSNFWQSVKSEKFD
+331 RLSKAWQSVKSEQFD
-346 EKSTVCPTCHR
+346 EKSAVCPTCHR

-386 LKIKKEIEENNKEI
+386 LKIKKEIKENNKEI

-416 LEKEIEQL
+416 LAEEIEQI
-424 ENNLSEERRD
+424 ENNLSKERSD
-434 VTGTDDYKN
+434 ITGTDDYKK

-462 ALKTMLAGEETEIR
+462 ALKTMLAGEETKIR

-482 EKLLMQADTSDC
+482 EKLLMQSDTSDC
-494 EDRLEYLQK
+494 EDRLETLQK

-509 QKQADAERVLHLI
+509 QKQADSERVLHLI

-534 DAVNANFGIV
+534 DAVNANFEIV
-544 EWKLFEIGK
+544 KWKLFEIGK

-583 RIDICNSIQKMSGIR
+583 RIDICNSIQKMSGIC

-606 ESLDEANREKVIDMI
+606 ESLDEANRAKVIDMI

>member
-1 MVEIKILD
+1 MTEIKVLD

-19 YERVNFND
+19 YEKVSFN
-27 DLTKIVGRNGVGK
+27 DLTKIIGRNGVGK

-77 IVTATFDVDGK
+77 IVSATFDVAGK
-88 TVTMKK
+88 IVTMKK
-94 VQKRTYSKDGSSY
+94 VQKRTFSKDGSSY

-113 FINDVPKNAKDFK
+113 FVNDVPKTAKDFK
-126 GYIGIDMD
+126 SYLGVDMD
-134 IVKMCCNINA
+134 IVKMCCNINS
-144 FTAQNPAEM
+144 FTAQKPAEM

-170 AGNEDLKDL
+170 AENEGLKDL

-192 AMNKTVIS
+192 AMNKSIVS
-200 DTKKELSTYS
+200 DMKKELSTYS

-220 KQKQEIDVSAL
+220 KQKQETDVSAL
-231 ELQKNILLE
+231 ELQKNLLLE
-240 RLKENKDK
+240 RLKENKSK
-248 QVSNKKLMDSYDKET
+248 QDSNKELMDSYDKDT
-263 NDILDMKFQLN
+263 NDILDMKFRLN
-274 DIVRKANEEI
+274 DMVRKANEEA
-284 EKETKDIRGKI
+284 ENATKKIREKI
-295 DHEEELVINLTN
+295 DHNAELVINITN
-307 GIQTNNRYISVC
+307 GIQRNNREISLC
-319 KADNIKLNEERE
+319 KADNIKLNEEKE
-331 RLSNFWQSVKSEKFD
+331 RLSEAWQSVKSEKFD
-346 EKSTVCPTCHR
+346 EKSAVCPTCHR
-357 ELPDEEIETLKSDF
+357 ELPDEEIKTLMYNF
-371 EKSKNDRIK
+371 AKSKNERIK
-380 KIESDG
+380 KIEDDG
-386 LKIKKEIEENNKEI
+386 LSIKKDIEANNKRI
-400 SKLEELNKNNE
+400 SDLEECNRDNAENKE
-411 ADKKI
+411 R
-416 LEKEIEQL
+416 LEKEIDQL
-424 ENNLSEERRD
+424 ENTLSEERSD
-434 VTGTDDYKN
+434 VTVTDDYKK

-482 EKLLMQADTSDC
+482 EKILTQADTSDC
-494 EDRLEYLQK
+494 EERLETLRK

-509 QKQADAERVLHLI
+509 QTRADAERVLHLI
-522 EDLEKVKNSKLA
+522 EELEKAKNSKLA

-544 EWKLFEIGK
+544 KWKLFDVGK

-606 ESLDEANREKVIDMI
+606 ESLDEANRAKVIDMI

>member
-19 YERVNFND
+19 YEKVSFND
-27 DLTKIVGRNGVGK
+27 LTRIIGRNGVGK
-40 STIANAYMWLLF
+40 STISNAYMWLLF

-94 VQKRTYSKDGSSY
+94 VQKRTYSKDGNSY

-126 GYIGIDMD
+126 GYIGIDMY

-144 FTAQNPAEM
+144 FTSQKPSEM
-153 RKYLFAHTD
+153 RKYLFTHTD

-170 AGNEDLKDL
+170 AGNEDLKEL
-179 LPLLADYTAEEIT
+179 LPLLSDYTAEEIT
-192 AMNKTVIS
+192 AMNKSIVS
-200 DTKKELSTYS
+200 DMKKELSTYS
-210 GRIAEKEMEI
+210 GRIAEKELEI
-220 KQKQEIDVSAL
+220 KQKQEMDVSVL
-231 ELQKNILLE
+231 ELQKNLLME

-248 QVSNKKLMDSYDKET
+248 QASNKKLMDSYDKET
-263 NDILDMKFQLN
+263 NDILDMKFRLN
-274 DIVRKANEEI
+274 DMVRKANEEI

-295 DHEEELVINLTN
+295 DHNAELVINLTN
-307 GIQTNNRYISVC
+307 GIQRNSREISFR
-319 KADNIKLNEERE
+319 KADNIKLNEEKA
-331 RLSNFWQSVKSEKFD
+331 RLSKAWQSVKSEQFD

-371 EKSKNDRIK
+371 EKSKNERIK

-416 LEKEIEQL
+416 LVEEIEKL
-424 ENNLSEERRD
+424 ENTLSEERID
-434 VTGTDDYKN
+434 VTGTDDYKK

-482 EKLLMQADTSDC
+482 EKLLTQADTSDC
-494 EDRLEYLQK
+494 EDRLEALRK

-544 EWKLFEIGK
+544 KWKLFEIGK

-598 CPIWIDDV
+598 CPVWIDDV
-606 ESLDEANREKVIDMI
+606 ESLDEANREKAIDMI

>member
-1 MVEIKILD
+1 MVKIKILD

-19 YERVNFND
+19 YEKVSFND
-27 DLTKIVGRNGVGK
+27 LTRIIGRNGVGK

-60 KPVVRREENGVP
+60 KPVVRREESGVP

-77 IVTATFDVDGK
+77 IVSATFDVDVK

-94 VQKRTYSKDGSSY
+94 VQKRTHSKDGSSY

-113 FINDVPKNAKDFK
+113 FVNDVPKTAKDFK
-126 GYIGIDMD
+126 SYLGVDMD

-144 FTAQNPAEM
+144 FTSQKPVEM
-153 RKYLFAHTD
+153 RKYLFTHTD

-170 AGNEDLKDL
+170 AGSEDLKEL
-179 LPLLADYTAEEIT
+179 LPLLSDYTAEEIT
-192 AMNKTVIS
+192 AMNKSIVS
-200 DTKKELSTYS
+200 DMKKELSTYS
-210 GRIAEKEMEI
+210 GRIAEKELEI
-220 KQKQEIDVSAL
+220 KQKQEMDVSVL
-231 ELQKNILLE
+231 ELQKNLLME

-248 QVSNKKLMDSYDKET
+248 QASNKKLMDSYDKET
-263 NDILDMKFQLN
+263 NDILDMKFRLN
-274 DIVRKANEEI
+274 DMVRKANEEI

-295 DHEEELVINLTN
+295 DHNAELVINLTN
-307 GIQTNNRYISVC
+307 GIQRNSREISFR
-319 KADNIKLNEERE
+319 KADNIKLNEEKA
-331 RLSNFWQSVKSEKFD
+331 RLSKAWQSVKSEQFD

-371 EKSKNDRIK
+371 EKSKNERIK

-416 LEKEIEQL
+416 LVEEIEKL
-424 ENNLSEERRD
+424 ENTLSEERID
-434 VTGTDDYKN
+434 VTGTDDYKK

-482 EKLLMQADTSDC
+482 EKLLTQADTSDC
-494 EDRLEYLQK
+494 EERLEALRK

-522 EDLEKVKNSKLA
+522 EDLEKAKNSKLA

-544 EWKLFEIGK
+544 KWKLFEIGK

>member
-1 MVEIKILD
+1 MKEIKVLF

-19 YERVNFND
+19 YEKISFND
-27 DLTKIVGRNGVGK
+27 LTRIIGRNGVGK

-52 DCDYDLTP
+52 DCDYDLTS
-60 KPVVRREENGVP
+60 KPVVRREENGDP

-94 VQKRTYSKDGSSY
+94 VQKRTYSKDGRSY

-113 FINDVPKNAKDFK
+113 FINDVPKTAKDFK
-126 GYIGIDMD
+126 SYLGIDMD

-144 FTAQNPAEM
+144 FTSQKPSEM
-153 RKYLFAHTD
+153 RKYLFTHTD
-162 SISDYDIA
+162 RISDYDIA
-170 AGNEDLKDL
+170 EENEVLKDL
-179 LPLLADYTAEEIT
+179 LPLLSNYTAEEIT
-192 AMNKTVIS
+192 AMNKSIVS
-200 DTKKELSTYS
+200 DMKKELSTYS
-210 GRIAEKEMEI
+210 GRIAEKELEI
-220 KQKQEIDVSAL
+220 KQKQETDVSAL
-231 ELQKNILLE
+231 ELQRNLLLE

-248 QVSNKKLMDSYDKET
+248 QASNRNLMDSYDKET
-263 NDILDMKFQLN
+263 NDILDMKFRLN
-274 DIVRKANEEI
+274 DMARKENEEAENATKKIREQI
-284 EKETKDIRGKI
+284 E
-295 DHEEELVINLTN
+295 HNAELVINITN
-307 GIQTNNRYISVC
+307 GIQRNNREISFC
-319 KADNIKLNEERE
+319 KADNIKLNEEKVS
-331 RLSNFWQSVKSEKFD
+331 LSEVWQSVKSEKFD
-346 EKSTVCPTCHR
+346 EKSAVCPTCHR

-371 EKSKNDRIK
+371 EKSKNERIK

-386 LKIKKEIEENNKEI
+386 LRIKKDIEANNKRI
-400 SKLEELNKNNE
+400 SDLEECNRDNAENKE
-411 ADKKI
+411 R

-424 ENNLSEERRD
+424 ENTLSEERID
-434 VTGTDDYKN
+434 ITDTDDYKK

-494 EDRLEYLQK
+494 EDRLETLRK

-544 EWKLFEIGK
+544 KWKLFEIGK
-553 SGGYKSDCIPMVDGK
+553 SDGYKSDCIPMVDGK

-606 ESLDEANREKVIDMI
+606 ESLDEANRAKVIDMI

>member
-19 YERVNFND
+19 YEKVSFND
-27 DLTKIVGRNGVGK
+27 LTRIIGRNGVGK

-72 VDGDV
+72 VDGDI

-88 TVTMKK
+88 AVTMKK

-113 FINDVPKNAKDFK
+113 LVNDVPKTAKDFK
-126 GYIGIDMD
+126 SYLGIDMD

-144 FTAQNPAEM
+144 FTAQKPAEM

-192 AMNKTVIS
+192 SMNKTVIS

-248 QVSNKKLMDSYDKET
+248 QASNKKLMDSYDKET

-274 DIVRKANEEI
+274 DIVRKENEEI

-295 DHEEELVINLTN
+295 DHNAELVINLTN
-307 GIQTNNRYISVC
+307 GIQRNSREISFC
-319 KADNIKLNEERE
+319 KADNIKLNEEKA
-331 RLSNFWQSVKSEKFD
+331 RLSKAWQSVKSEQFD

-357 ELPDEEIETLKSDF
+357 ELPNEEIETLKSDF

-416 LEKEIEQL
+416 LKEEIEQL
-424 ENNLSEERRD
+424 ENNLFEERRD
-434 VTGTDDYKN
+434 VTGTDDYKK
-443 LESEISEKEKFLE
+443 LESEISEKEKFPE

-476 SELAEC
+476 SELSEC

-494 EDRLEYLQK
+494 EDRLEALRK

-544 EWKLFEIGK
+544 KWKLFEIGK

-598 CPIWIDDV
+598 CPVWIDDV
-606 ESLDEANREKVIDMI
+606 ESLDEANREKAIDMI

>member
-1 MVEIKILD
+1 MAEIKILD

-19 YERVNFND
+19 YEKVSFND
-27 DLTKIVGRNGVGK
+27 LTIIIGRNGVGK

-60 KPVVRREENGVP
+60 KPVVRREEKWVP

-77 IVTATFDVDGK
+77 IVSATFDVDGK

-94 VQKRTYSKDGSSY
+94 VQKRTHSKDGSSY

-113 FINDVPKNAKDFK
+113 FINDVPKNVKDFK
-126 GYIGIDMD
+126 SHLGIDMD
-134 IVKMCCNINA
+134 IAKMCCNINA
-144 FTAQNPAEM
+144 FTAQKQAEM

-162 SISDYDIA
+162 SVSDYDIA

-179 LPLLADYTAEEIT
+179 LPLLADYTFEEIT

-200 DTKKELSTYS
+200 DMKKELSTYS
-210 GRIAEKEMEI
+210 GRIAEKELEI
-220 KQKQEIDVSAL
+220 KQKQEMDVSAL
-231 ELQKNILLE
+231 ELQKNLLLE
-240 RLKENKDK
+240 RLKENKEK
-248 QVSNKKLMDSYDKET
+248 QASNKKLMDSYDKET
-263 NDILDMKFQLN
+263 NDILDMKFRLN
-274 DIVRKANEEI
+274 DMVRKANEEI

-295 DHEEELVINLTN
+295 DNKEELVIKLTN
-307 GIQTNNRYISVC
+307 VIQRNSRYISVC
-319 KADNIKLNEERE
+319 KADNIKLNEEKA
-331 RLSNFWQSVKSEKFD
+331 RLSKAWQSVKSEQFD

-357 ELPDEEIETLKSDF
+357 ELPDEEIETLKADF
-371 EKSKNDRIK
+371 EKSKNERIK

-416 LEKEIEQL
+416 LAEEIEHL
-424 ENNLSEERRD
+424 ENTLSEERTD
-434 VTGTDDYKN
+434 VTDTDDYKK
-443 LESEISEKEKFLE
+443 LESDISEKEKFLE

-462 ALKTMLAGEETEIR
+462 ALKTMLAVEETEIR

-482 EKLLMQADTSDC
+482 EKLLTQADTSDC
-494 EDRLEYLQK
+494 EERLETLRK

-509 QKQADAERVLHLI
+509 QKQADAEMVLHLI

-544 EWKLFEIGK
+544 KWKLFEIGK

-634 MEIMEG
+634 MEIMEE

>member
-1 MVEIKILD
+1 MEEIKILD

-19 YERVNFND
+19 YEKVSFND
-27 DLTKIVGRNGVGK
+27 LTRIIGRNGVGK

-60 KPVVRREENGVP
+60 KPVVRREESGVP

-77 IVTATFDVDGK
+77 SVTATFDVDGK
-88 TVTMKK
+88 IVAMKK
-94 VQKRTYSKDGSSY
+94 VQRRTYSKDGSSY

-113 FINDVPKNAKDFK
+113 FVNDVPKTAKDFK
-126 GYIGIDMD
+126 CYLGIDMD

-144 FTAQNPAEM
+144 FTAQKPAEM

-162 SISDYDIA
+162 SVSDYDIA

-179 LPLLADYTAEEIT
+179 LPLLSDYTVEEIT

-200 DTKKELSTYS
+200 EMKKELSTYS
-210 GRIAEKEMEI
+210 GRIAEKELEI
-220 KQKQEIDVSAL
+220 KQKQEMDVSAL

-248 QVSNKKLMDSYDKET
+248 QASNKELMDSYDKDT
-263 NDILDMKFQLN
+263 NDILDMKFRLN
-274 DIVRKANEEI
+274 DMVREANEEI

-295 DHEEELVINLTN
+295 DHNAELVINLTN
-307 GIQTNNRYISVC
+307 GIQRNSREISFR
-319 KADNIKLNEERE
+319 KADNIKLNDEKA
-331 RLSNFWQSVKSEKFD
+331 RLSKAWQSVKSEQFD

-357 ELPDEEIETLKSDF
+357 EFPDEEIETLKSDF
-371 EKSKNDRIK
+371 EKSKNERIK

-386 LKIKKEIEENNKEI
+386 LNIKKEIEENNKEI

-416 LEKEIEQL
+416 LAEEIKQL

-434 VTGTDDYKN
+434 ITGTDDYKK

-482 EKLLMQADTSDC
+482 EKLLTQADTSDC
-494 EDRLEYLQK
+494 EERLETLRK

-522 EDLEKVKNSKLA
+522 EYLEKVKNSKLA

-544 EWKLFEIGK
+544 KWKLFEIGK

-583 RIDICNSIQKMSGIR
+583 RIDICNSIQKMGGIR

-621 ESQKILLIVDNKD
+621 KSQKILLIVDNKD
-634 MEIMEG
+634 MEIMEE

>member
-1 MVEIKILD
+1 MKEIKILN

-77 IVTATFDVDGK
+77 IVSATFDVDGK
-88 TVTMKK
+88 IVTMKK
-94 VQKRTYSKDGSSY
+94 LQKRTYSKYGSSY

-113 FINDVPKNAKDFK
+113 FVNDVPKTAKDFK
-126 GYIGIDMD
+126 CYLGIDMD
-134 IVKMCCNINA
+134 IEKMCCNINA
-144 FTAQNPAEM
+144 FTAQKPAEM

-179 LPLLADYTAEEIT
+179 LPLLADYTLEEIT
-192 AMNKTVIS
+192 AMNKSIVS
-200 DTKKELSTYS
+200 DMKKELSTYS
-210 GRIAEKEMEI
+210 GRIAEKELEI
-220 KQKQEIDVSAL
+220 KQKQEMDVSAL
-231 ELQKNILLE
+231 ELQKNLLLE

-248 QVSNKKLMDSYDKET
+248 QASNKELMDSYDKET
-263 NDILDMKFQLN
+263 NDILDMKFRLN
-274 DIVRKANEEI
+274 DMVRKANEEI

-295 DHEEELVINLTN
+295 DQNAELVINLTN
-307 GIQTNNRYISVC
+307 GIQRNSREISFR
-319 KADNIKLNEERE
+319 KADNIKLNEEKA
-331 RLSNFWQSVKSEKFD
+331 RLSKAWQSVKSEQFD

-357 ELPDEEIETLKSDF
+357 ELPNEKIKTLMYNF
-371 EKSKNDRIK
+371 EKSKNERIK
-380 KIESDG
+380 KIEDDG
-386 LKIKKEIEENNKEI
+386 LRIKKDIEANNKRI
-400 SKLEELNKNNE
+400 SDLEECNRDNAENKE
-411 ADKKI
+411 R
-416 LEKEIEQL
+416 LEKEIEHL
-424 ENNLSEERRD
+424 ENTLSEERSD
-434 VTGTDDYKN
+434 ITGTDDYKK

-462 ALKTMLAGEETEIR
+462 ALKTILAGEETEIR

-494 EDRLEYLQK
+494 EDRLETLQK

-522 EDLEKVKNSKLA
+522 EELEKAKNSKLA

-544 EWKLFEIGK
+544 KWKLFEIGK

-606 ESLDEANREKVIDMI
+606 ESLDEANRAKVIDMI

-634 MEIMEG
+634 MEIMEV

>member
-1 MVEIKILD
+1 MDEIKILD

-19 YERVNFND
+19 YEKVSFND
-27 DLTKIVGRNGVGK
+27 LTRIIGRNGVGK

-77 IVTATFDVDGK
+77 IVSATFDVDGK

-94 VQKRTYSKDGSSY
+94 VQKRTHSKDGSSY

-113 FINDVPKNAKDFK
+113 FVNDVPKTAKDFK
-126 GYIGIDMD
+126 GYLGIDMD

-144 FTAQNPAEM
+144 FTAQKPAEM
-153 RKYLFAHTD
+153 RKYLFTHTD

-170 AGNEDLKDL
+170 AGNEDLKEI
-179 LPLLADYTAEEIT
+179 LPLLTDYTVEEIT

-210 GRIAEKEMEI
+210 GRIAEKELEI
-220 KQKQEIDVSAL
+220 KQKQEMDVSAL

-248 QVSNKKLMDSYDKET
+248 QASNKKLMDSYDKET
-263 NDILDMKFQLN
+263 NDILDMKFRLN
-274 DIVRKANEEI
+274 DMVRKANEEI

-295 DHEEELVINLTN
+295 DHNTELVINLTN
-307 GIQTNNRYISVC
+307 GIQRNSREISFC
-319 KADNIKLNEERE
+319 KADNIKLNEEKA
-331 RLSNFWQSVKSEKFD
+331 RLSKAWQSVKSEQFD

-357 ELPDEEIETLKSDF
+357 ELLPDEEIETLKSDF
-371 EKSKNDRIK
+371 EKSKNERIK
-380 KIESDG
+380 TIESDG
-386 LKIKKEIEENNKEI
+386 LEIKKEIEENNKKI

-416 LEKEIEQL
+416 LAEEIEQL
-424 ENNLSEERRD
+424 ENNLSKKRRD
-434 VTGTDDYKN
+434 VTGTDDYKK

-494 EDRLEYLQK
+494 EDRLDTLRK

-544 EWKLFEIGK
+544 KWKLFEIGK

-634 MEIMEG
+634 MEIMEE

>member
-1 MVEIKILD
+1 MKEIKVLF

-19 YERVNFND
+19 YEKISFND
-27 DLTKIVGRNGVGK
+27 LTRIIGRNGVGK

-52 DCDYDLTP
+52 DCDYDLTS
-60 KPVVRREENGVP
+60 KPVVRREENGDP

-94 VQKRTYSKDGSSY
+94 VQKRTYSKDGRSY

-113 FINDVPKNAKDFK
+113 FINDVPKTAKDFK
-126 GYIGIDMD
+126 SYLGIDMD

-144 FTAQNPAEM
+144 FTSQKPSEM
-153 RKYLFAHTD
+153 RKYLFTHTD
-162 SISDYDIA
+162 RISDYDIA
-170 AGNEDLKDL
+170 EENEVLKDL
-179 LPLLADYTAEEIT
+179 LPLLSNYTAEEIT
-192 AMNKTVIS
+192 AMNKSIVS
-200 DTKKELSTYS
+200 DMKKELSTYS
-210 GRIAEKEMEI
+210 GRIAEKELEI
-220 KQKQEIDVSAL
+220 KQKQETDVSAL
-231 ELQKNILLE
+231 ELQRNLLLE

-248 QVSNKKLMDSYDKET
+248 QASNRNLMDSYDKET
-263 NDILDMKFQLN
+263 NDILDMKFRLN
-274 DIVRKANEEI
+274 DMVRKENEEAENATKKIREQI
-284 EKETKDIRGKI
+284 E
-295 DHEEELVINLTN
+295 HNAELVINITN
-307 GIQTNNRYISVC
+307 GIQRNNREISFC
-319 KADNIKLNEERE
+319 KADNIKLNEEKVS
-331 RLSNFWQSVKSEKFD
+331 LSEVWQSVKSEKFD
-346 EKSTVCPTCHR
+346 EKSAVCPTCHR

-371 EKSKNDRIK
+371 EKSKNERIK

-386 LKIKKEIEENNKEI
+386 LRIKKDIEANNKRI
-400 SKLEELNKNNE
+400 SDLEECNRDNAENKE
-411 ADKKI
+411 R

-424 ENNLSEERRD
+424 ENTLSEERID
-434 VTGTDDYKN
+434 ITDTDDYKK

-494 EDRLEYLQK
+494 EDRLETLRK

-544 EWKLFEIGK
+544 KWKLFEIGK
-553 SGGYKSDCIPMVDGK
+553 SDGYKSDCIPMVDGK

-606 ESLDEANREKVIDMI
+606 ESLDEANRAKVIDMI

>member
-52 DCDYDLTP
+52 DCDYALTP
-60 KPVVRREENGVP
+60 KPVVRRKENGEP

-77 IVTATFDVDGK
+77 IVSAMFDVDGK
-88 TVTMKK
+88 AVTMKK

-113 FINDVPKNAKDFK
+113 FINDVPKNAKEFN

-144 FTAQNPAEM
+144 FTSQKPSEM
-153 RKYLFAHTD
+153 RKYLFTHTD

-170 AGNEDLKDL
+170 AGSEDLKDL
-179 LPLLADYTAEEIT
+179 LQLLSDYTLEEIT
-192 AMNKTVIS
+192 SMNKTVIS

-263 NDILDMKFQLN
+263 NDILDMKFQFN

-295 DHEEELVINLTN
+295 DHKEELVINLTN

-482 EKLLMQADTSDC
+482 EKILMQADTSDF
-494 EDRLEYLQK
+494 EDRLEALRK

>member
-19 YERVNFND
+19 YEKVSFND
-27 DLTKIVGRNGVGK
+27 LTRIIGRNGVGK

-72 VDGDV
+72 VDGDI

-88 TVTMKK
+88 AVTMKK

-113 FINDVPKNAKDFK
+113 LVNDVPKTAKDFK
-126 GYIGIDMD
+126 SYLGIDMD

-144 FTAQNPAEM
+144 FTAQKPAEM

-192 AMNKTVIS
+192 SMNKTVIS

-248 QVSNKKLMDSYDKET
+248 QASNKKLMDSYDKET
-263 NDILDMKFQLN
+263 NDILDMKFRLN
-274 DIVRKANEEI
+274 DMVRRANEEI
-284 EKETKDIRGKI
+284 ENETKDIRGKI
-295 DHEEELVINLTN
+295 DRKEELVINLTN
-307 GIQTNNRYISVC
+307 GIQTNNRYIYTC
-319 KADNIKLNEERE
+319 KADNIKLNEERA
-331 RLSNFWQSVKSEKFD
+331 RLSNFWQSVKSEQFD

-371 EKSKNDRIK
+371 EKSKNERIK

-386 LKIKKEIEENNKEI
+386 LKIKKEIKENNKEI

-416 LEKEIEQL
+416 LVEEIEKL
-424 ENNLSEERRD
+424 ENTLSEERID
-434 VTGTDDYKN
+434 VTGTDDYKK

-482 EKLLMQADTSDC
+482 EKLLTQADTSDC
-494 EDRLEYLQK
+494 EERLEALRK

-522 EDLEKVKNSKLA
+522 EDLEKAKNSKLA

-544 EWKLFEIGK
+544 KWKLFEIGK

-606 ESLDEANREKVIDMI
+606 ESLDEANRAKVIDMI

>member
-19 YERVNFND
+19 YERVSFND
-27 DLTKIVGRNGVGK
+27 LTRIIGRNGVGK

-52 DCDYDLTP
+52 DCDYDLKP

-77 IVTATFDVDGK
+77 IVSATFDVDGK
-88 TVTMKK
+88 IVTMKK

-107 KDDNKY
+107 KDDNRY
-113 FINDVPKNAKDFK
+113 FANDVPKTAKDFK
-126 GYIGIDMD
+126 CYLGIDMD

-144 FTAQNPAEM
+144 FTSQNPSEM

-162 SISDYDIA
+162 SVSDYDIA
-170 AGNEDLKDL
+170 AGNEDLKEI
-179 LPLLADYTAEEIT
+179 LPLLTDYTAEEIT

-200 DTKKELSTYS
+200 DMKKELSTYS
-210 GRIAEKEMEI
+210 GRIAEKELEI
-220 KQKQEIDVSAL
+220 KQKQEMDVSAL
-231 ELQKNILLE
+231 ELQKNLLLE
-240 RLKENKDK
+240 RMKENKDK
-248 QVSNKKLMDSYDKET
+248 QASNKKLMDSYDKET
-263 NDILDMKFQLN
+263 NDILDMKFRLN
-274 DIVRKANEEI
+274 DMVREANEKT
-284 EKETKDIRGKI
+284 EKELSDIKKQIGRK
-295 DHEEELVINLTN
+295 EELFTKLNVK
-307 GIQTNNRYISVC
+307 IQKNTFELSGY
-319 KADNIKLNEERE
+319 KKENIKLNEERE
-331 RLSNFWQSVKSEKFD
+331 RLSNVWQSVKSEQFE

-371 EKSKNDRIK
+371 EKSKNERIK

-386 LKIKKEIEENNKEI
+386 LKIKKEIEKNNKEI

-416 LEKEIEQL
+416 LAEEIEQL
-424 ENNLSEERRD
+424 ENDLSEERRN
-434 VTGTDDYKN
+434 VTDTDDYKK

-462 ALKTMLAGEETEIR
+462 ALKTMIAREETEIR
-476 SELAEC
+476 SELSEC

-494 EDRLEYLQK
+494 EDRLEALRK

-522 EDLEKVKNSKLA
+522 EDLEKVKNSKLS

-606 ESLDEANREKVIDMI
+606 ESLDESNQEKVVDMI

>member
-1 MVEIKILD
+1 MKEIKILD
-9 IEMTNFMAYG
+9 VEMTNFMAYG
-19 YERVNFND
+19 YEKVSFND
-27 DLTKIVGRNGVGK
+27 LTRIIGRNGVGK

-77 IVTATFDVDGK
+77 IVSAAFDVAGK
-88 TVTMKK
+88 IVTMKK
-94 VQKRTYSKDGSSY
+94 VQNRKFSKDGSSY

-113 FINDVPKNAKDFK
+113 FVNDVPKNAKDFK
-126 GYIGIDMD
+126 SYLGIDMD

-144 FTAQNPAEM
+144 FTAQKPAEM

-192 AMNKTVIS
+192 AMNKSIVS
-200 DTKKELSTYS
+200 DMKKELSTYS
-210 GRIAEKEMEI
+210 GRIAERELEI
-220 KQKQEIDVSAL
+220 KQKQETDVSAL
-231 ELQKNILLE
+231 ELQKNLLLE
-240 RLKENKDK
+240 RLKENKSK
-248 QVSNKKLMDSYDKET
+248 QASNKELMDSYDKET
-263 NDILDMKFQLN
+263 NDILDMKFRLN
-274 DIVRKANEEI
+274 DMVREANEET
-284 EKETKDIRGKI
+284 ENATKKIREKI
-295 DHEEELVINLTN
+295 DRNAELVINLTN
-307 GIQTNNRYISVC
+307 GIQKNNREISFC
-319 KADNIKLNEERE
+319 KADNIKLNEEKA
-331 RLSNFWQSVKSEKFD
+331 RLSNAWQSVKSEKFD
-346 EKSTVCPTCHR
+346 EKSAICPTCHR
-357 ELPDEEIETLKSDF
+357 ELPGEEIKNLKFVF
-371 EKSKNDRIK
+371 EKSKNERIK
-380 KIESDG
+380 KIEDDG
-386 LKIKKEIEENNKEI
+386 LSIKRDIEANNKRISDLEKCNRENEENKER
-400 SKLEELNKNNE
+400 
-411 ADKKI
+411 

-424 ENNLSEERRD
+424 ENTLSEERSD
-434 VTGTDDYKN
+434 VTDTDDYKK

-462 ALKTMLAGEETEIR
+462 ALKTVLAGEETEIR

-482 EKLLMQADTSDC
+482 EKLLTQADTSDC
-494 EDRLEYLQK
+494 EERLETLRK

-509 QKQADAERVLHLI
+509 QTQADAERVLHLI
-522 EDLEKVKNSKLA
+522 EDLEKAKNSKLA

-544 EWKLFEIGK
+544 KWKLFEIGK

-598 CPIWIDDV
+598 CPIWIDDA
-606 ESLDEANREKVIDMI
+606 ESLDEANRKKVIDMI